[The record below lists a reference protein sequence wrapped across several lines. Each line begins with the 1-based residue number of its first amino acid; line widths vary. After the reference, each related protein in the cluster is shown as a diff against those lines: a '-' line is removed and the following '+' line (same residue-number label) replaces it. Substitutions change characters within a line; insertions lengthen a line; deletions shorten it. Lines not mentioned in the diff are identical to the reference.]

1 MKILQIGAFPEDIN
15 FIKGGVQ
22 ASVYGL
28 SKSLQ
33 SKGYEVSII
42 SLPVAKS
49 GFGKI
54 EKQNITYLNAKI
66 FLALTIIHLPFIL
79 SKVKENHITH
89 IHGTG
94 LLQTLLIIMLRIKKA
109 NFVWTL
115 HGITEK
121 ETLQKYKNNKNF
133 ANLARYLF
141 YKTLERAAIKY
152 AQEIIVD
159 TAYVANEI
167 PRKTSVIPQ
176 GIFSEEFNKTEKNK
190 NIILSVGVLSER
202 KGHNL
207 TIAAFAK
214 VKDRFPQAKLI
225 IAGSVSDNAYY
236 RFLQEQAFDG
246 VEILANLPRSKI
258 IELLAKSKIFVLH
271 SQEESQGIAICEALA
286 NGLPVVATNVG
297 GIPYIITHGKNGFLS
312 EYGDIDKFA
321 DNIINLLG
329 EDKLY
334 KEKSENCKISATRFD
349 WNNVTDEVLEI
360 YRRI

>member
-1 MKILQIGAFPEDIN
+1 M
-15 FIKGGVQ
+15 
-22 ASVYGL
+22 
-28 SKSLQ
+28 
-33 SKGYEVSII
+33 
-42 SLPVAKS
+42 
-49 GFGKI
+49 
-54 EKQNITYLNAKI
+54 
-66 FLALTIIHLPFIL
+66 
-79 SKVKENHITH
+79 
-89 IHGTG
+89 
-94 LLQTLLIIMLRIKKA
+94 
-109 NFVWTL
+109 
-115 HGITEK
+115 
-121 ETLQKYKNNKNF
+121 
-133 ANLARYLF
+133 
-141 YKTLERAAIKY
+141 
-152 AQEIIVD
+152 
-159 TAYVANEI
+159 
-167 PRKTSVIPQ
+167 
-176 GIFSEEFNKTEKNK
+176 
-190 NIILSVGVLSER
+190 
-202 KGHNL
+202 
-207 TIAAFAK
+207 
-214 VKDRFPQAKLI
+214 
-225 IAGSVSDNAYY
+225 SDNAYY